1 MFKGVF
7 TALVTPFNKDGSVD
21 EKALRDFVEF
31 QIENGIHGLVPMGTT
46 GESPTVSHEEHHK
59 IVEIV
64 IDQTGGRVPVIAGAG
79 SNSTAE
85 AVALTKYA
93 RQAGA
98 AATLQVA
105 PYYNKPTQ
113 EGFYRHFSTIADS
126 VDLPLIVYNIPGRSG
141 KNIENFTML
150 KLARHKNIVGVKE
163 ASGSIPQIMDLLLQK
178 PDDFC
183 VLSGDDN
190 LVFSIMSLGGHGVI
204 SVASNLI
211 PDKMVSFVE
220 QALQGNWTEAR
231 KAHFVLLPLFKAIFI
246 ETNPIPIKAALAF
259 KGMLE
264 ENYRLPMCPMEPGNK
279 DKLKAVLREL
289 KVL

>member
-7 TALVTPFNKDGSVD
+7 TALVTPFNRDGSVD
-21 EKALRDFVEF
+21 ENALRDLVEF
-31 QIENGIHGLVPMGTT
+31 QIENKIHGLVPMGTT

-64 IDQTGGRVPVIAGAG
+64 IDQAKGRVPVIAGAG

-85 AVALTKYA
+85 AVGLTKHA
-93 RQAGA
+93 GQAGA

-141 KNIENFTML
+141 KNIENSTTL
-150 KLARHKNIVGVKE
+150 KLAQHKNIVGVKE
-163 ASGSIPQIMDLLLQK
+163 ASGNISQIMDLLLQK
-178 PDDFC
+178 PDNFC

-211 PDKMVSFVE
+211 PRQMADFVE
-220 QALQGNWTEAR
+220 QALQSNWEQAR
-231 KAHFVLLPLFKAIFI
+231 KMHFELLPLFKAIFI
-246 ETNPIPIKAALAF
+246 ETNPIPIKAALAL
-259 KGMLE
+259 KGMLQ

-279 DKLKAVLREL
+279 DKLKAVLHEL
-289 KVL
+289 KLL

>member
-1 MFKGVF
+1 
-7 TALVTPFNKDGSVD
+7 
-21 EKALRDFVEF
+21 
-31 QIENGIHGLVPMGTT
+31 VPMGTT

-64 IDQTGGRVPVIAGAG
+64 IDQAKGRVPVIAGAG

-85 AVALTKYA
+85 AIGLTKHA
-93 RQAGA
+93 GQAGA

-141 KNIENFTML
+141 KNIENSTTL
-150 KLARHKNIVGVKE
+150 KLAQHKNIVGVKE
-163 ASGSIPQIMDLLLQK
+163 ASGNISQIMDLLLQK
-178 PDDFC
+178 PNNFC

-211 PDKMVSFVE
+211 PRQMADFVE
-220 QALQGNWTEAR
+220 QALQGNWVEAR
-231 KAHFVLLPLFKAIFI
+231 KMHFELLPLFKAIFI
-246 ETNPIPIKAALAF
+246 ETNPIPIKAALAL
-259 KGMLE
+259 KGMLQD
-264 ENYRLPMCPMEPGNK
+264 NYRLPMCPMEPGNK
-279 DKLKAVLREL
+279 DKLKAVLHEL
-289 KVL
+289 KLL